1 MTAPILHKILDQ
13 NFWLSPERV
22 LFWEQEKTLIVS
34 DLHFG
39 KTGHFRKSGIAI
51 PQSLY
56 KEDLQRLFAQISFFK
71 AEQLLIVGDLF
82 HSIANKEM
90 DFFLKWRKD
99 ISQLPF
105 LLIKGNHDILSSNWY
120 QEASIEVKNE
130 YKIHQFIFIHDPN
143 ESVTTTED
151 GSFIFSGHLHPG
163 IIVRGLGK
171 QSLRFP
177 CFYFTEKQAI
187 LPAFSHFSGLA
198 LIEPKK
204 KDQVYAIVNQSILQ
218 IQ

>member
-1 MTAPILHKILDQ
+1 MTAPILHQLFDHH
-13 NFWLSPERV
+13 FWLSPERV
-22 LFWEQEKTLIVS
+22 LFWEQEKILIVS

-39 KTGHFRKSGIAI
+39 KTGHFRKSGIAV
-51 PQSLY
+51 PQSVY

-82 HSIANKEM
+82 HSIENKEM

-105 LLIKGNHDILSSNWY
+105 LLIKGNHDILPINWY
-120 QEASIEVKNE
+120 QEASIDVKE
-130 YKIHQFIFIHDPN
+130 QHQIHQFRFIHDPA
-143 ESVTTTED
+143 ESSILTED
-151 GSFIFSGHLHPG
+151 SSFIFSGHLHPG

-177 CFYFTEKQAI
+177 CFYFSEKQAI

-198 LIEPKK
+198 MIEPKK

>member
-1 MTAPILHKILDQ
+1 MTAPILHQLLDQ
-13 NFWLSPERV
+13 HFWLSPERV
-22 LFWEQEKTLIVS
+22 LFWEQEKILIVS

-39 KTGHFRKSGIAI
+39 KTGHFRKSGIAV
-51 PQSLY
+51 PQSVY
-56 KEDLQRLFAQISFFK
+56 KEDLQRLFAQISFLK

-82 HSIANKEM
+82 HSIVNKEM

>member
-1 MTAPILHKILDQ
+1 
-13 NFWLSPERV
+13 
-22 LFWEQEKTLIVS
+22 
-34 DLHFG
+34 
-39 KTGHFRKSGIAI
+39 
-51 PQSLY
+51 
-56 KEDLQRLFAQISFFK
+56 
-71 AEQLLIVGDLF
+71 
-82 HSIANKEM
+82 
-90 DFFLKWRKD
+90 
-99 ISQLPF
+99 
-105 LLIKGNHDILSSNWY
+105 LIKGNHDILSSNWY

-187 LPAFSHFSGLA
+187 LPAFSQFSGLA